1 MHQGMTNKLIVV
13 AAGVLLLGALYFTN
27 VPQNL
32 MTSLITPMSNTVT
45 LHTTKGEITLDL
57 YADKTPKTVEN
68 FVGLAKAGKY
78 DDTIFHRVIEDFMI
92 QGGDYENFNGTGGKS
107 LWGEEFEDEFVA
119 GLTHKRGVIS
129 MANRGPG
136 TNGAQFFITHAPTPF
151 LDGRHTIFGEVT
163 EGLDVLDAIATSP
176 TDQFDKPLEEIKIE
190 KVTFQ

>member
-1 MHQGMTNKLIVV
+1 MNSGMTNKLIVV
-13 AAGVLLLGALYFTN
+13 AAGLLLLGALYFAN

-45 LHTTKGEITLDL
+45 LHTNKGKITLDL

-68 FVGLAKAGKY
+68 FVGLAKDGKY
-78 DDTIFHRVIEDFMI
+78 DDTVFHRVIEDFMI

-107 LWGEEFEDEFVA
+107 LWGAEFEDEFVE

-136 TNGAQFFITHAPTPF
+136 TNGSQFFITHAPTPF

-163 EGLDVLDAIATSP
+163 VGMDVVDAIATTP
-176 TDQFDKPLEEIKIE
+176 TDPMDRPLEEIKIE
-190 KVTFQ
+190 KVTFK